1 MRPRTPTFIWIPF
14 VFSIGTIS
22 WALLIAGLVLLSAVV
37 IAPAI
42 ADVKEAEGMRNDYQ
56 ASLELL
62 DQKIAL
68 QRDFLEAAPK
78 DPMLMDRL
86 ASRQLN
92 RNRPDQEVL
101 VLDRT
106 AAMKDRSV
114 ETLLAESLKAP
125 TVKKV
130 EPMPAPLEATMHPGM
145 RQVLIL
151 IACAAMGLSFFLG
164 VKYERA

>member
-1 MRPRTPTFIWIPF
+1 MRPRTPTFLWVPF

-22 WALLIAGLVLLSAVV
+22 WALLLAGLVILSAVV
-37 IAPAI
+37 ITPAI

-62 DQKIAL
+62 DQKIVL
-68 QRDFLEAAPK
+68 QKAFIEAAPK

-101 VLDRT
+101 VLDKSAP
-106 AAMKDRSV
+106 AADRSV

-125 TVKKV
+125 KVKAV
-130 EPMPAPLEATMHPGM
+130 APLPGPLAATLVPGM
-145 RQVLIL
+145 RQLLVL
-151 IACAAMGLSFFLG
+151 IACAVMGLSFFLG
-164 VKYERA
+164 VRYERG

>member
-22 WALLIAGLVLLSAVV
+22 WALLIAGLVLLAAVV
-37 IAPAI
+37 ITPAI
-42 ADVKEAEGMRNDYQ
+42 ADVKEAEAMRNDYQ

-68 QRDFLEAAPK
+68 QKEFLAAAPK

-92 RNRPDQEVL
+92 RSRPDQEVL
-101 VLDRT
+101 VLDKN
-106 AAMKDRSV
+106 AAPK
-114 ETLLAESLKAP
+114 
-125 TVKKV
+125 
-130 EPMPAPLEATMHPGM
+130 
-145 RQVLIL
+145 
-151 IACAAMGLSFFLG
+151 
-164 VKYERA
+164 